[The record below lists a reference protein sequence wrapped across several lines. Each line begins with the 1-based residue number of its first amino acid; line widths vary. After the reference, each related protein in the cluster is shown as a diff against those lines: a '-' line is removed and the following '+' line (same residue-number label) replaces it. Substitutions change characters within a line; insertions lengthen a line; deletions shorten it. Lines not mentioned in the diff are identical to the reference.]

1 MSVVFINLFEV
12 PAGRDETFR
21 SMWQQVNDYMR
32 TQPGYQAHR
41 LHRAVADDAR
51 YRYANVVSWESA
63 EAWRAAHDEGF
74 RKLVGQ
80 PEWREFPNTPALYEV
95 VHTGDQAAPA
105 FA

>member
-1 MSVVFINLFEV
+1 
-12 PAGRDETFR
+12 
-21 SMWQQVNDYMR
+21 MR

-41 LHRAVADDAR
+41 LHRTVADDAR
-51 YRYANVVSWESA
+51 YRYTNMAIWESA
-63 EAWRAAHDEGF
+63 EAWRAAHDEWF

-95 VHTGDQAAPA
+95 VRTGDQAAPA

>member
-21 SMWQQVNDYMR
+21 GMWQQVNDYMR

-41 LHRAVADDAR
+41 LHRAVGDDAR
-51 YRYANVVSWESA
+51 YRYANVVIWESA

-74 RKLVGQ
+74 RKLVAWPG
-80 PEWREFPNTPALYEV
+80 WREFPNTPALYEV
-95 VHTGDQAAPA
+95 VHTDDQAAPA

>member
-12 PAGRDETFR
+12 PVGRDETFR
-21 SMWQQVNDYMR
+21 GLWQQVNDYMR
-32 TQPGYQAHR
+32 TRPGYQAHR
-41 LHRAVADDAR
+41 LHRTVADDAR
-51 YRYANVVSWESA
+51 
-63 EAWRAAHDEGF
+63 WRAAHDEWF

-95 VHTGDQAAPA
+95 VRTGDQAAPA

>member
-32 TQPGYQAHR
+32 TQPGYQSHR
-41 LHRAVADDAR
+41 LHRAIADDAR
-51 YRYANVVSWESA
+51 YRYANVVSWEST

-80 PEWREFPNTPALYEV
+80 PEWREFPNTPALYDV